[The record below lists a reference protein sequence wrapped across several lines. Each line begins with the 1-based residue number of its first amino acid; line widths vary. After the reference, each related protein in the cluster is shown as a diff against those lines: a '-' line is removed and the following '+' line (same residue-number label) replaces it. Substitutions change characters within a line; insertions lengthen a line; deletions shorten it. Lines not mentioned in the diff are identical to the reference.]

1 MGSDLSSAISF
12 TSYSTSLNACKLW
25 IIRNLFHKVAVRI
38 KYDNVHRV
46 LNTGSVTN
54 EELYYH
60 YYAHL
65 EGYVPYS
72 APLPVSFSSSHQKIC
87 KHTCSWAA
95 QHTHWQTKPLWGS
108 QDAWA
113 HSWRIATSII
123 IQLFIHA
130 CMHAPIH
137 LHICSSIHL
146 PIHPSICPSS
156 HPSIHLSISSMHLSI
171 HPSIH
176 LSIYLLILL

>member
-1 MGSDLSSAISF
+1 MGSDLSSEISF

-65 EGYVPYS
+65 EGYIPYP
-72 APLPVSFSSSHQKIC
+72 APLLIIFSSSHQKMSKPHLQLCYII
-87 KHTCSWAA
+87 HTLADKV
-95 QHTHWQTKPLWGS
+95 HG
-108 QDAWA
+108 
-113 HSWRIATSII
+113 R
-123 IQLFIHA
+123 
-130 CMHAPIH
+130 APRMPEHIPGEL
-137 LHICSSIHL
+137 LHQ
-146 PIHPSICPSS
+146 
-156 HPSIHLSISSMHLSI
+156 
-171 HPSIH
+171 
-176 LSIYLLILL
+176 